1 MAWEIKSTN
10 RLITTLIPIFLLLI
24 VVMPQN
30 NVSAIDDKEEY
41 KTYESGYWYYFNC
54 TAGSWVIVEIEDFS
68 FFQLGDVRVKWT
80 LKDAS
85 GNTVYVWKHEPDKK
99 TFYYNPIIGRFI
111 YTYYDKFDIQLPVM
125 WWKEEGEWE
134 IEGEFEATVSDFNPT
149 VHYCKLNVSKG
160 NVLDNL
166 FAPIY
171 IFNKFKIFGIETGYI
186 QFKMFPIGYIVTVI
200 LIILL
205 IILLVRYM
213 KFAVKESK
221 EIVKKSKTRIK
232 EKLGGK
238 V

>member
-30 NVSAIDDKEEY
+30 IVSATDEKEEY
-41 KTYESGYWYYFNC
+41 KTYESEYYF
-54 TAGSWVIVEIEDFS
+54 TAGSWVTVEMEDFS
-68 FFQLGDVRVKWT
+68 FFPLGNVRAKWI
-80 LKDAS
+80 LKDAE
-85 GNTVYVWKHEPDKK
+85 GNIVYVWKHEPDSI
-99 TFYYNPIIGRFI
+99 TYRPIPLDI
-111 YTYYDKFDIQLPVM
+111 YVFYDKFEIQLPVM
-125 WWKEEGEWE
+125 WLKEEGEWQ
-134 IEGEFEATVSDFNPT
+134 IVGEFEATVSDFNPT
-149 VHYCKLNVSKG
+149 VHYYKLNVRKG

-171 IFNKFKIFGIETGYI
+171 IFNKFKILGIETGYI

-205 IILLVRYM
+205 IILLIRYI
-213 KFAVKESK
+213 KFAYKESR
-221 EIVKKSKTRIK
+221 EIVKKSKTRIR
-232 EKLGGK
+232 EKLGEK

>member
-30 NVSAIDDKEEY
+30 IVSATDEKEEY
-41 KTYESGYWYYFNC
+41 KTYESEYYF
-54 TAGSWVIVEIEDFS
+54 TAGSWVTVEMSDFS
-68 FFQLGDVRVKWT
+68 LYQIGTIRAKWT

-85 GNTVYVWKHEPDKK
+85 GNTVYVWKHEPDRIV
-99 TFYYNPIIGRFI
+99 YRPEGI
-111 YTYYDKFDIQLPVM
+111 YVYYDKFEIQLPAM
-125 WWKEEGEWE
+125 WGKEEGEWK

-149 VHYCKLNVSKG
+149 VHYYKLNVRKG

-205 IILLVRYM
+205 IILLIRYV
-213 KFAVKESK
+213 KFAYKESR
-221 EIVKKSKTRIK
+221 EIVKKSKTRIR
-232 EKLGGK
+232 EKIGEK